1 MAAGGVAC
9 EHVVVR
15 KSFLSLVCVVNRPTR
30 SFRFLG
36 RSCLAVQSDLV
47 YLASIV
53 DMVDIND
60 GGEMR
65 SK

>member
-1 MAAGGVAC
+1 MAAGGGVAC

-15 KSFLSLVCVVNRPTR
+15 KFFLSLLCVVNRPTR
-30 SFRFLG
+30 PFRFLG
-36 RSCLAVQSDLV
+36 RSCLAVGPGL
-47 YLASIV
+47 LASIV

-65 SK
+65 YK